1 MSHSSW
7 SGAPRTLYAV
17 HMHAHVPLSGSSAP
31 LGRGHVHSE
40 PQAGAPFAPPALQV
54 YADRHRMA
62 LVGDLD
68 VANAER
74 LAGILGASPIEGD
87 TCTLDLSG
95 LRFADVAGCR
105 AIARW
110 ARSLADAGIRVELR
124 DAPPLVQRAWRLLAL
139 DRWARV
145 AFTDAA

>member
-1 MSHSSW
+1 M
-7 SGAPRTLYAV
+7 Y
-17 HMHAHVPLSGSSAP
+17 AHVPLSGGSSP
-31 LGRGHVHSE
+31 RERDHVRPERLGSPSFHAHV
-40 PQAGAPFAPPALQV
+40 
-54 YADRHRMA
+54 DRQPMA

-68 VANAER
+68 VAGAQR
-74 LAGILGASPIEGD
+74 LAEILGAAPVEGD

-110 ARSLADAGIRVELR
+110 ARSLTDAGVRVELR
-124 DAPPLVQRAWRLLAL
+124 NAPPLVQRAWQLLAL

>member
-1 MSHSSW
+1 
-7 SGAPRTLYAV
+7 
-17 HMHAHVPLSGSSAP
+17 MHAHVPLSEGASPRGCDHVRPAAQLSAP
-31 LGRGHVHSE
+31 S
-40 PQAGAPFAPPALQV
+40 APPAFRAYV
-54 YADRHRMA
+54 DRYGIA

-68 VANAER
+68 VACAER
-74 LAGILGASPIEGD
+74 LAGILGAVPIEGD
-87 TCTLDLSG
+87 ACTLDLSG

-110 ARSLADAGIRVELR
+110 ARSLADAGVRVELR
-124 DAPPLVQRAWRLLAL
+124 DAPPLVQRAWQLLAL